1 MAGLLNIGI
10 QALNV
15 NQAALDITGQNIA
28 NVNTVG
34 YSRQG
39 VELTSR
45 AVPELGVSLENI
57 NRVADRF
64 ATKQLWADTATAS
77 SSEIF
82 VAKANELD
90 NLLADNNTGIS
101 TALDEFFGALQAGVD
116 DPASVPNR
124 QVVLSETQALV
135 RRFQDL
141 DHQFESQN
149 ITISDQVNALA
160 NQVTALSAQVA
171 NLNEKIAFS
180 VAREEPANE
189 LKDQREEVV
198 RQLSEIIGVSVQS
211 SGEDDD
217 INLFVGN
224 GQPLVIGNNASTVSV
239 LNGDPDPDKMRVMVN
254 VAGRAIEVGGDINT
268 GQIGGL
274 LNYRDEVL
282 VPSWDELGRLAIS
295 FAESMNEQ
303 HLKGVDLEGTMG
315 VNLFGD
321 LKQSGTVAAFS
332 GNATQTSVNPSVL
345 IQDTSLLKASDYTLQ
360 FTDTN
365 DFIIIRESDGE
376 QFKLGTDI
384 AFDAANPSPMQPNTY
399 WADFANGDVRVNI
412 DGMTISL
419 NGQVEFQQG
428 DKFLIQPVRS
438 GAELL
443 ELAISDGKQLAFSS
457 PVRATVD
464 VDNSGSIVVETVAI
478 TEPGNA
484 TFTTTAGQLNPPV
497 DIVFNNTV
505 PATFDVLDISD
516 PNNPVP
522 YTLNST
528 VPATELTG
536 QAYTS
541 GEAIQLNGFSVTLK
555 NVPTPGDRF
564 TFEYNTDGVGDNQN
578 ALALSDLQEAN
589 TTDGASYQDI
599 YGRLVE
605 SVGTRASVAQ
615 ITAAADK
622 TVLGNSTAV
631 RDSVSGVNLD
641 EEAANIIKFQQ
652 AYQAAAQ
659 LITTSRLLFDTLLN
673 ASR

>member
-1 MAGLLNIGI
+1 MRFPETNKDES
-10 QALNV
+10 LNV
-15 NQAALDITGQNIA
+15 FSPIHSSNAQQEYANQ
-28 NVNTVG
+28 
-34 YSRQG
+34 
-39 VELTSR
+39 
-45 AVPELGVSLENI
+45 P
-57 NRVADRF
+57 
-64 ATKQLWADTATAS
+64 
-77 SSEIF
+77 
-82 VAKANELD
+82 
-90 NLLADNNTGIS
+90 
-101 TALDEFFGALQAGVD
+101 TALG
-116 DPASVPNR
+116 
-124 QVVLSETQALV
+124 
-135 RRFQDL
+135 
-141 DHQFESQN
+141 
-149 ITISDQVNALA
+149 
-160 NQVTALSAQVA
+160 
-171 NLNEKIAFS
+171 
-180 VAREEPANE
+180 
-189 LKDQREEVV
+189 
-198 RQLSEIIGVSVQS
+198 SVQNP
-211 SGEDDD
+211 
-217 INLFVGN
+217 NLQMIRPVVM
-224 GQPLVIGNNASTVSV
+224 LETLWSV
-239 LNGDPDPDKMRVMVN
+239 R
-254 VAGRAIEVGGDINT
+254 
-268 GQIGGL
+268 
-274 LNYRDEVL
+274 
-282 VPSWDELGRLAIS
+282 S
-295 FAESMNEQ
+295 
-303 HLKGVDLEGTMG
+303 
-315 VNLFGD
+315 
-321 LKQSGTVAAFS
+321 
-332 GNATQTSVNPSVL
+332 NATQTSVNPSVL

-376 QFKLGTDI
+376 QLKLGTDI
-384 AFDAANPSPMQPNTY
+384 TFDATNPSPMQPNTY

-443 ELAISDGKQLAFSS
+443 ELAISDGKQLAFAS
-457 PVRATVD
+457 PIRATED
-464 VDNSGSIVVETVAI
+464 SDNTGSITVEAVTV

-484 TFTTTAGQLNPPV
+484 SFTTAAGQLTPPV

-541 GEAIQLNGFSVTLK
+541 GQAIQLNGFSVTLK

-622 TVLGNSTAV
+622 TVLGSSTAV

-673 ASR
+673 ASRA